1 MSNGSTSTTFKFL
14 RASASFH
21 AAVWFGLKLV
31 AFIAIGPFLLEEFRE
46 TCFKEFKGV
55 KTGTCSSLFQGHATD
70 IKAVEEVS
78 RTKPYHYRCDKLMLH
93 YYLNVLFRSSPGLL
107 QCAFGHNLSGQTE
120 ISEHTGLYTVQ
131 QTSKLQ
137 MLLTRP
143 GWKTII
149 KSWRKINQ
157 PLRKEDRHY
166 STYYFNCLVWSELC
180 HCCQLNL
187 LQLATYNWKDTLSVI
202 LSFSYMQTWTSKE
215 HTKEDPIA

>member
-1 MSNGSTSTTFKFL
+1 MTCNRYQGWGRSFKNQ
-14 RASASFH
+14 
-21 AAVWFGLKLV
+21 AVPLLIWQIDTAL
-31 AFIAIGPFLLEEFRE
+31 LLE
-46 TCFKEFKGV
+46 
-55 KTGTCSSLFQGHATD
+55 CSIQ
-70 IKAVEEVS
+70 
-78 RTKPYHYRCDKLMLH
+78 KLTRVVAMCIWTQSQRPNWNWVH
-93 YYLNVLFRSSPGLL
+93 
-107 QCAFGHNLSGQTE
+107 
-120 ISEHTGLYTVQ
+120 SEHTGLYTVQ

-143 GWKTII
+143 GWKTRI
-149 KSWRKINQ
+149 KAWRKINQ
-157 PLRKEDRHY
+157 PLRKEDQHY